1 MSKKAKL
8 ILMIPAFWA
17 CLFDIS
23 ITIAHQSAEYWS
35 GDLASVNEANPIG
48 SFFMTNHVSGI
59 FVISFLWL
67 VLIGLLGYYL
77 PRKVSRIFL
86 LFVFMVHSVGASTW
100 LLQNYG
106 FWYVIVFVLI
116 NAVLFYVVED
126 AVVSRGGSKSS

>member
-1 MSKKAKL
+1 MSKRAKL

-17 CLFDIS
+17 CLFDTS

-35 GDLASVNEANPIG
+35 GDLTSVNEANPIG

-59 FVISFLWL
+59 FVISILWL

-116 NAVLFYVVED
+116 NAVLFYRIEDVV
-126 AVVSRGGSKSS
+126 AKQVIQKPS